1 MSFRDSA
8 LRAAQSARGIPQRL
22 GLRTIRVWVRRSTRT
37 NAALLTGGAETHADI
52 ELEPRP
58 AVSRVETADP
68 SYWGAE
74 AVGLVDGQALAEYYE
89 IGPITPKHSAG
100 GYSIADLLPLTTT
113 TKTANRIL
121 LADDAEG
128 GLLGTVPVEFEI
140 VSVRGQD
147 KGRALRWMLLV
158 RRVREHAR
166 NG

>member
-1 MSFRDSA
+1 
-8 LRAAQSARGIPQRL
+8 
-22 GLRTIRVWVRRSTRT
+22 
-37 NAALLTGGAETHADI
+37 
-52 ELEPRP
+52 
-58 AVSRVETADP
+58 
-68 SYWGAE
+68 
-74 AVGLVDGQALAEYYE
+74 
-89 IGPITPKHSAG
+89 
-100 GYSIADLLPLTTT
+100 LLPLTTT